1 MIKLITDTASLFT
14 PEEAKSL
21 GFISNPLIININGK
35 SYEEFTQLNDKQLL
49 EEIKKGHLPTSSQ
62 PSLGKIMDAI
72 EENINDDIILLSMA
86 DGLSGTYQTCL
97 SAANHFENAKVHVIN
112 SKTLCGPQ
120 KYLVEMILESIKNN
134 DNIDT
139 ILKMIHE
146 KIDSIESFLL
156 PNDFNYLKRGGRCT
170 PIAAALGGLLKLQ
183 PVVKQTADGKRLD
196 KFATSRSFDLAIK
209 KIISHYEGKLD
220 KHIIYI
226 SHAFASENAEKAKK
240 MFEDKFKNIEINILE
255 LSCAFITQGGPGCL
269 AIQSIKK

>member
-14 PEEAKSL
+14 PEEAKTL
-21 GFISNPLIININGK
+21 GFVSNPLIINVNGK

-49 EEIKKGHLPTSSQ
+49 LEIENGHLPTSSQ
-62 PSLGKIMDAI
+62 PPVGKIMEVI
-72 EENINDDIILLSMA
+72 EENINDEIILLSMA

-97 SAANHFENAKVHVIN
+97 SAASHFENAKIHVIN

-120 KYLVEMILESIKNN
+120 KYLVEKILESIKNN
-134 DNIDT
+134 DTIDN

-146 KIDSIESFLL
+146 KIDTIESFLL

-209 KIISHYEGKLD
+209 KIISHYDGKLD
-220 KHIIYI
+220 GHIVYI
-226 SHAFASENAEKAKK
+226 SHAFALDNAEKAKK
-240 MFEDKFKNIEINILE
+240 MFEDKFKNIEIKVLK

-269 AIQSIKK
+269 AIQSIEK